1 MIIISTNRDYAWNVL
16 LFIHDVVRRFFY
28 FKLYSSSRRLVM
40 EQIFTEC
47 LLGDGTL

>member
-1 MIIISTNRDYAWNVL
+1 MIIITTNRDYAWNVL

-28 FKLYSSSRRLVM
+28 FKLYSSRRLVM